1 MTCTPIEVPRS
12 VSRPITA
19 YLAELHLG
27 YGAFDF
33 AVTAAGDWYFLECN
47 PNGQW
52 AWQPTE
58 TTTAIAHAV
67 ADQLEK
73 GPDT

>member
-1 MTCTPIEVPRS
+1 MTVVGGRLLGVRTDSPDLDRRHRQDLMTWTPVA
-12 VSRPITA
+12 A
-19 YLAELHLG
+19 YFTELR
-27 YGAFDF
+27 
-33 AVTAAGDWYFLECN
+33 

-52 AWQPTE
+52 AWQPAE
-58 TTTAIAHAV
+58 TTTAIAHAL

>member
-1 MTCTPIEVPRS
+1 MTQTPAPWGS
-12 VSRPITA
+12 S
-19 YLAELHLG
+19 
-27 YGAFDF
+27 
-33 AVTAAGDWYFLECN
+33 

-52 AWQPTE
+52 AWKPTH
-58 TTTAIAHAV
+58 TIAAIARAL